1 MSPCN
6 FLFTFEF
13 LQSCIQALEVVFVK
27 IKRKEKERQKG
38 AKKRREKKS
47 RTKKKR
53 REKNKKIK
61 EKKKKKEREKI
72 SLLSFRLLSYIRVVL
87 ELFLV
92 LSGGTVCV

>member
-1 MSPCN
+1 M
-6 FLFTFEF
+6 LKKE
-13 LQSCIQALEVVFVK
+13 E
-27 IKRKEKERQKG
+27 KRK
-38 AKKRREKKS
+38 AAP
-47 RTKKKR
+47 KKKR